1 MKTYE
6 LLTILKPNL
15 DQEEVDAFSNKLTST
30 LENLKGKSL
39 EVEKTG
45 RKRLPYEVKGYTDGY
60 MMTTLF
66 ELPENQVV
74 ELKRLIG
81 LNDNIIRTMFVEASK
96 VRATTPFLVFLA
108 LVTFTFA
115 AAAERHF
122 A

>member
-15 DQEEVDAFSNKLTST
+15 DQDEVDAFSEKLTST

-39 EVEKTG
+39 EVEKAG

-66 ELPENQVV
+66 ELPEDQVA
-74 ELKRLIG
+74 ELKRLIS

-96 VRATTPFLVFLA
+96 VRAA
-108 LVTFTFA
+108 K
-115 AAAERHF
+115 
-122 A
+122 

>member
-15 DQEEVDAFSNKLTST
+15 DQDEIDAFSDKLTST

-60 MMTTLF
+60 LMTTLF
-66 ELPENQVV
+66 ELPEEQVA
-74 ELKRLIG
+74 ELKRLIS

-96 VRATTPFLVFLA
+96 VRAVK
-108 LVTFTFA
+108 
-115 AAAERHF
+115 
-122 A
+122 

>member
-60 MMTTLF
+60 LMTTLF
-66 ELPENQVV
+66 ELPEEQVA
-74 ELKRLIG
+74 ELKRLIS

-96 VRATTPFLVFLA
+96 VRAVK
-108 LVTFTFA
+108 
-115 AAAERHF
+115 
-122 A
+122 